1 MSVAAFQLQQK
12 RRFQQREAQSTFEYI
27 DRQQTTEH
35 VNRFERKGEGLN
47 KCRVKDE
54 IAQRLIKKETERLQ
68 QRKNDLEKLYQKE
81 QARWASR
88 VEESIKN
95 DKDQK
100 VIDMRTRALR
110 LKELRERE
118 RKQFVKDSLERQWRR
133 DGQDELRSLHSKE
146 QVSKQ
151 RGSFT
156 PGTCLLTYLLHTST
170 LCTRLN
176 KQVESNMCGK
186 RSDDAC

>member
-1 MSVAAFQLQQK
+1 M
-12 RRFQQREAQSTFEYI
+12 
-27 DRQQTTEH
+27 
-35 VNRFERKGEGLN
+35 N

-118 RKQFVKDSLERQWRR
+118 RKQFVKDSLERQWR